1 MISFFTAP
9 PHLDP
14 NLREQSVEKGET
26 LKLKIP
32 YSGTGPFT
40 FKLKKDN
47 REVPDNDRVRIIPF
61 DGYVILQIKGA
72 ISLKIVFKTSNIFV
86 MNNPED
92 TLCVCLDC
100 LCKKQKSKNI
110 FHNLQNNMRHFQ

>member
-1 MISFFTAP
+1 MFGSDEVELCVILFFSAP

-14 NLREQSVEKGET
+14 NLREQSVEMGET

-47 REVPDNDRVRIIPF
+47 REVPDSNDRVRIIPF
-61 DGYVILQIKGA
+61 DGYVILQIKGGLRFRWMML
-72 ISLKIVFKTSNIFV
+72 I
-86 MNNPED
+86 
-92 TLCVCLDC
+92 
-100 LCKKQKSKNI
+100 
-110 FHNLQNNMRHFQ
+110 